1 MHPPAIRRSLP
12 VEQVRPFGGIGN
24 VVAFR
29 IAGAAKVVGDLDV
42 QGEVRIGEA
51 LELDVEVL
59 AHDAA
64 RALGTNDIG
73 TCDLLGLG
81 GLINKIRDNAIAVLL
96 ESRERGR
103 QAQVDVG
110 MHLRHPERFL
120 DDLDALALEHVR
132 KARVVLEMDVIERRD
147 QLIGGAIPV
156 MKNRRDDATRLELP
170 VKPDAVIHLQG
181 GRVIG
186 ARPWHLL
193 EEIILSERLD
203 NGDRYPLLGERQRQA
218 KTHRPSSDDND
229 TLRRAGHRTPNCRL
243 RPRSPLPACGERS
256 EFVPLPQKWGG
267 GGPAHESEPAE
278 GARPSSRPSP
288 RKSGEME
295 KRHRAKD
302 ETSAFKL
309 SFNNE
314 PAAYGFATTSFAAPA
329 QPVWV
334 RSNTTPLGSWYF
346 AS

>member
-29 IAGAAKVVGDLDV
+29 IAVAAKVVGNLDV

-51 LELDVEVL
+51 LELDVL

-64 RALGTNDIG
+64 RALGTDDIRAR
-73 TCDLLGLG
+73 DVLGLAG
-81 GLINKIRDNAIAVLL
+81 RIDEIRDNAIAALL
-96 ESRERGR
+96 ESRECGR
-103 QAQVDVG
+103 QAQIDVG
-110 MHLRHPERFL
+110 MRLRHLERFL
-120 DDLDALALEHVR
+120 DDLDALALEHVW

-156 MKNRRDDATRLELP
+156 MKHRRNDATRFKLP
-170 VKPDAVIHLQG
+170 VKPDTVVHLQG

-193 EEIILSERLD
+193 KEIILPERLD
-203 NGDRYPLLGERQRQA
+203 KGDRYPLLGERQRQA
-218 KTHRPSSDDND
+218 KTHRPGPDDND
-229 TLRRAGHRTPNCRL
+229 ALRRAGHRTPNCRS
-243 RPRSPLPACGERS
+243 RSRSPLPACGS
-256 EFVPLPQKWGG
+256 EFARPWRKFRVR
-267 GGPAHESEPAE
+267 GPFHGSEPAE
-278 GARPSSRPSP
+278 GPRPSLRPSP
-288 RKSGEME
+288 RKSGERE

-302 ETSAFKL
+302 ETSALKL

-314 PAAYGFATTSFAAPA
+314 PAAHGFATTSFAAPA